1 MRAEVWDEVRETLHD
16 KVLEHLQ
23 ESCADQRKSDQEIC
37 RVIREILVEY
47 ARDHPMDLE
56 DRVQME
62 RELFNSMRKL
72 DILQD
77 LLEEDTITEIMIN
90 GHENIFLEERGKI
103 RRLNRHFSSEEK
115 LADLVQQMVASTNTL
130 VNESRPIADTRWKDG
145 SRIHIVLP
153 PVAVDGIMV
162 SIRRFPRKGIGMDQL
177 LELGSISEEIRD
189 FLADLVRAGYNIFI

>member
-1 MRAEVWDEVRETLHD
+1 MRAEVWDEVREILHD
-16 KVLEHLQ
+16 KVLKHLQ

-77 LLEEDTITEIMIN
+77 LL
-90 GHENIFLEERGKI
+90 
-103 RRLNRHFSSEEK
+103 
-115 LADLVQQMVASTNTL
+115 
-130 VNESRPIADTRWKDG
+130 
-145 SRIHIVLP
+145 
-153 PVAVDGIMV
+153 
-162 SIRRFPRKGIGMDQL
+162 
-177 LELGSISEEIRD
+177 
-189 FLADLVRAGYNIFI
+189 